1 MWRQVDDQDV
11 DRTAGEEHPGDRQAL
26 VEGLRR
32 QDDEPVEPDAAGDG
46 LDRVEGSGEVEP
58 GDDRTVGLGL
68 GGHPQGKGR
77 GTR

>member
-11 DRTAGEEHPGDRQAL
+11 DRTTGEEHPGDRQAL
-26 VEGLRR
+26 VEGVRR

-46 LDRVEGSGEVEP
+46 LDRVEGTGEVEP
-58 GDDRTVGLGL
+58 RNDRAVDLGL
-68 GGHPQGKGR
+68 GGHPQGEGR